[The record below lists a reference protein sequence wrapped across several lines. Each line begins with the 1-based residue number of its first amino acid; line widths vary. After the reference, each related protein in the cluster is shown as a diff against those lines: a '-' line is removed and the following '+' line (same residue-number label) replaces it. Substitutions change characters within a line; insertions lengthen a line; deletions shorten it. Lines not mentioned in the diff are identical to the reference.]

1 MDSKFSYD
9 MNMEILSRTTLKTL
23 DTMRCT
29 NTEFE
34 KLTYESYF
42 LNLYKQRNNIV
53 SGFLVQNLRK
63 GCKYINEFAPSCESH
78 SLDLGFL
85 PPNAKILASS
95 EQGFIVFESPHPRDY
110 KLVSYHVCKP
120 TTKEVLTLPNP
131 KTRYLTKN
139 VAILVVG
146 SKPLHYKIVR
156 LSEPKKPVLRGR
168 DKLYTTYK
176 CEIFDSMTWEWRLL
190 DLVILP
196 FGVFLTNQ
204 QAITT
209 RGSIYM
215 PLSNNDVLKFEA
227 YSEKWTTFS
236 LPIQTLEY
244 PFGTTSH
251 LIKFER
257 KLGFAYRT
265 TSHLW
270 ELWVLTNDESWERVH
285 VFDTR
290 SEDNGISS
298 LDAIYDS
305 DTRVMRE
312 YEAIAFY
319 RFKGG
324 DHIKKIGRFNCS
336 QISDW
341 LIPSFTDSRLTD
353 FIVFELSIISGA
365 V

>member
-1 MDSKFSYD
+1 
-9 MNMEILSRTTLKTL
+9 
-23 DTMRCT
+23 
-29 NTEFE
+29 
-34 KLTYESYF
+34 
-42 LNLYKQRNNIV
+42 
-53 SGFLVQNLRK
+53 
-63 GCKYINEFAPSCESH
+63 
-78 SLDLGFL
+78 
-85 PPNAKILASS
+85 
-95 EQGFIVFESPHPRDY
+95 
-110 KLVSYHVCKP
+110 
-120 TTKEVLTLPNP
+120 
-131 KTRYLTKN
+131 
-139 VAILVVG
+139 
-146 SKPLHYKIVR
+146 
-156 LSEPKKPVLRGR
+156 
-168 DKLYTTYK
+168 
-176 CEIFDSMTWEWRLL
+176 MTWEWRLL

-324 DHIKKIGRFNCS
+324 DHIKKVLTSHHPYRIFTFR
-336 QISDW
+336 SD
-341 LIPSFTDSRLTD
+341 
-353 FIVFELSIISGA
+353 FEPIHLRGHKDVHMRMNSLYNKS
-365 V
+365 